1 MTFGNESMCGI
12 FGLWNFEGAKGS
24 HLLKASELLKH
35 RGPDDEGFTVFENEV
50 PKSFAGEDSAGQ
62 NFEKLSAD
70 STISRAFLH
79 RRLAILDLSPAGHQP
94 MAHPKRNI
102 HIVFN
107 GEIYNYLE
115 LIAEYN
121 LDVRTGTDTEMIL
134 LLYAKI
140 GTAAF
145 AKFRGMWALAI
156 ADMEQ
161 KKLVLSR
168 DRFGI
173 KPLFFIHHN
182 GGLAFAS
189 EVKPLLFLPTD
200 KECAGTEMKAQWER
214 KKFLQFVV
222 YGATDD
228 PHETFFKGI
237 EALKPGHFRTY
248 DMTSLDFEQ
257 TQYYNLRERVAQGE
271 YVNESFETLFSESI
285 KEHLIADVEV
295 GSCLS
300 GGLDSSLI
308 VAEAAKQLDGSF
320 KTFTCSFPGES
331 IDESDYARMLAGNGR
346 KLDQHFT
353 TPSAQEFM
361 NGFDA
366 LIRSQERP
374 FGSASIFAQAAVMK
388 LAAENDIKVLLDGQG
403 ADEILGGYYPFA
415 GAYLISL
422 LRSGQVGAYKR
433 ELKALKKHFN
443 PKMET
448 AMMRSAFYALPQRL
462 QILARRQKRLG
473 YSLIDAR
480 FKEQASKLNSP
491 ERGATDF
498 GELSY
503 RSVEFGL
510 YELLQYE
517 DRNAM
522 MYSIES
528 RVPFLDH
535 RLVEWAVGQD
545 PEVKIQNGWTK
556 YPIRIALEKHNL
568 KPLAW
573 RIDKL
578 GFVAPQD
585 RWRMELAEAIL
596 EKVNAAGI
604 PELLDKTAV
613 LNLFRK
619 SLNSNS
625 GLTEFWRI
633 YALLRWMEVFDVELV

>member
-1 MTFGNESMCGI
+1 MCGI
-12 FGLWNFEGAKGS
+12 FGLWNFAGAKGS
-24 HLLKASELLKH
+24 NLLKASDLLRH
-35 RGPDDEGFTVFENEV
+35 RGPDDEGFTVFEKGQPE
-50 PKSFAGEDSAGQ
+50 SFSGADSAESK
-62 NFEKLSAD
+62 FEKLNID
-70 STISRAFLH
+70 SSTPCALLH
-79 RRLAILDLSPAGHQP
+79 RRLSILDLSPAGHQP
-94 MAHPKRNI
+94 MVHPTKNI

-107 GEIYNYLE
+107 GEIYNYRE
-115 LIAEYN
+115 LIAEHK
-121 LDVRTGTDTEMIL
+121 LEVKSGTDTEMIL

-156 ADMEQ
+156 VDIEQ
-161 KKLVLSR
+161 RKLILSR

-173 KPLFFIHHN
+173 KPLLIAHHN

-189 EVKPLLFLPTD
+189 EAKPLHSLP
-200 KECAGTEMKAQWER
+200 GMKAQWEQ

-228 PHETFFKGI
+228 PYETFFKGI

-248 DMTSLDFEQ
+248 DLDSLDFEE
-257 TQYYNLRERVAQGE
+257 TEYYNLRERVAQGE
-271 YVNESFETLFSESI
+271 YADERFETLFSESI
-285 KEHLIADVEV
+285 REHLIADVEV

-308 VAEAAKQLDGSF
+308 VAEAANLYKGSF
-320 KTFTCSFPGES
+320 KTFTCSFPGEL
-331 IDESDYARMLAGNGR
+331 IDESNYARMLATDDRN
-346 KLDQHFT
+346 LVQHFT
-353 TPSAQEFM
+353 TPSSQEFLD
-361 NGFDA
+361 GFDD

-388 LAAENDIKVLLDGQG
+388 LASENGIKVLLDGQG

-422 LRSGQVGAYKR
+422 LKSGQVGAYKR
-433 ELKALKKHFN
+433 ELKALKRHFN
-443 PKMET
+443 PEMET
-448 AMMRSAFYALPQRL
+448 AMMRSAFYSLPQRL
-462 QILARRQKRLG
+462 QVMARKQKRLG
-473 YSLIDAR
+473 YSLIDSEYTNEAN
-480 FKEQASKLNSP
+480 KLKSP

-498 GELSY
+498 MELSF

-522 MYSIES
+522 NYSIES

-535 RLVEWAVGQD
+535 RLVEWAVGQK

-556 YPIRIALEKHNL
+556 YPIRIGLEKHNL

-585 RWRMELAEAIL
+585 RWRMELADEIL
-596 EKVNAAGI
+596 EKVKNSPI
-604 PELLDKTAV
+604 SELLDTRAV
-613 LNLFRK
+613 HDLFSK
-619 SLNSNS
+619 SLKSNS
-625 GLTEFWRI
+625 GLTEYWRI
-633 YALLRWMEVFDVELV
+633 YALLRWMDVFDVELVTA

>member
-1 MTFGNESMCGI
+1 MRVESQKSFPVMI
-12 FGLWNFEGAKGS
+12 
-24 HLLKASELLKH
+24 LLINL
-35 RGPDDEGFTVFENEV
+35 
-50 PKSFAGEDSAGQ
+50 PKSSLQPLQRQMHFCTAAS
-62 NFEKLSAD
+62 S
-70 STISRAFLH
+70 
-79 RRLAILDLSPAGHQP
+79 ILDLSAAGHQP
-94 MAHPKRNI
+94 MSLESEKL

-107 GEIYNYLE
+107 GEIYNYRE
-115 LIAEYN
+115 LIDQYK
-121 LDVRTGTDTEMIL
+121 LDVKTSTDTEMIL

-140 GTAAF
+140 GAEAF

-156 ADMEQ
+156 LDLR
-161 KKLVLSR
+161 KNKLILSR

-173 KPLFFIHHN
+173 KPLFFTHHD

-189 EVKPLLFLPTD
+189 EVKPLLALP
-200 KECAGTEMKAQWER
+200 GMKAQWE
-214 KKFLQFVV
+214 KAKFLQFVV
-222 YGATDD
+222 YGATDN

-237 EALKPGHFRTY
+237 DSLKPGHFRTY
-248 DMTSLDFEQ
+248 DLTSLAFEE
-257 TQYYNLRERVAQGE
+257 TQYYNLRKRIGKGE
-271 YVNESFETLFSESI
+271 FANESFDTLFRNSI

-308 VAEAAKQLDGSF
+308 VAEAAATTDRRF

-331 IDESDYARMLAGNGR
+331 IDESDYART
-346 KLDQHFT
+346 LDTEERPLEQHFT
-353 TPSAQEFM
+353 TPTGREFLE
-361 NGFDA
+361 GFDE

-374 FGSASIFAQAAVMK
+374 FGSASIFAQEAVMK
-388 LAAENDIKVLLDGQG
+388 LASENGVKVLLDGQG
-403 ADEILGGYYPFA
+403 ADEILGGYYPYA

-422 LRSGQVGAYKR
+422 LKSGRVGAYKKA
-433 ELKALKKHFN
+433 LKALKKHFN

-462 QILARRQKRLG
+462 QVLARKQKRIG
-473 YSLIDAR
+473 FNLIDPTFQEEANNLR
-480 FKEQASKLNSP
+480 SP
-491 ERGATDF
+491 QRGATDYN
-498 GELSY
+498 ELSY

-522 MYSIES
+522 KYSIES

-535 RLVEWAVGQD
+535 RVVEWSLGQA

-556 YPIRIALEKHNL
+556 YPVRQSLDEKGL
-568 KPLAW
+568 SSLAW

-585 RWRMELAEAIL
+585 RWRMELAGELA
-596 EKVNAAGI
+596 EKVSRSQI
-604 PELLDKTAV
+604 PNLLNKEAVIEL
-613 LNLFRK
+613 FSK
-619 SLNSNS
+619 SIHSNS

-633 YALLRWMEVFDVELV
+633 YALLRWMEVFEVELV